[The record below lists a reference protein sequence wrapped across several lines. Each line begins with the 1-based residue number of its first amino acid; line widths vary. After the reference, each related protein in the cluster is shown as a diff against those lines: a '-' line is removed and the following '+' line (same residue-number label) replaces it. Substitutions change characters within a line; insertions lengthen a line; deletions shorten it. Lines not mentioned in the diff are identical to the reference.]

1 MGTLTTSRGVCC
13 VDGFRRDLSDSKMIQ
28 MAKGASSNF
37 EQRCLALFAIK
48 FGIRSLAIQ
57 FHGIRPKPRSH
68 LVSIEAPSIW
78 IGYWSGLI
86 ELVFENAVFNPPGD
100 NFFRGRRSIRLV
112 VAALWS
118 VFFQFCLICFQ
129 FCPCQPSS
137 TMSISDTL
145 ILVTSLLHLMFLQ
158 LRRRSTG
165 IEMRWKTTVRNP
177 ECPSLASLCP
187 FWHQFSTVD
196 RKENKILQ
204 EWHGRHENQDGWV
217 HEVRSLERR
226 TTPLDFVFSFF
237 WHSTAVENTFCRCP
251 RALIMRPC
259 MAWKEMRR
267 HYKCRK
273 FRWGSLESVWTDC
286 YGFLSTSEQ
295 EHTEVKNFNF

>member
-1 MGTLTTSRGVCC
+1 
-13 VDGFRRDLSDSKMIQ
+13 MIQ

-57 FHGIRPKPRSH
+57 FRGIRPKPRSH

-86 ELVFENAVFNPPGD
+86 ELVFENAVFDPPGD

-158 LRRRSTG
+158 LRRRSTS

-204 EWHGRHENQDGWV
+204 E
-217 HEVRSLERR
+217 
-226 TTPLDFVFSFF
+226 
-237 WHSTAVENTFCRCP
+237 
-251 RALIMRPC
+251 
-259 MAWKEMRR
+259 
-267 HYKCRK
+267 
-273 FRWGSLESVWTDC
+273 
-286 YGFLSTSEQ
+286 
-295 EHTEVKNFNF
+295 